1 MTERQQPVSRF
12 PCTPGGVVA
21 RGRRRME
28 WLFLV
33 LALIMLAAAVA
44 TWVSGRLVPGL
55 LAITVVVIIALARR
69 MSRELQPRAVE
80 MGPGSL
86 TIETE
91 SHRIDLPIDGAKVRQ
106 LEASE
111 IRHLERLAS
120 VGGIVAGSG
129 GFDSHLLGEFDL
141 YASNLQNSLLVDAAG
156 SRLVLTPDRPEEF
169 VETFR
174 LLAASPPATILSP

>member
-1 MTERQQPVSRF
+1 MTATQQPTSRF
-12 PCTPGGVVA
+12 SCTPGGVIA
-21 RGRRRME
+21 RGRTRME

-33 LALIMLAAAVA
+33 LAVTMLAAAVA
-44 TWVSGRLVPGL
+44 AWVTGRIVPAL
-55 LAITVVVIIALARR
+55 LALAVVVIIALARR

-80 MGPGSL
+80 LGPGSL

-91 SHRIDLPIDGAKVRQ
+91 GHRIDVPIEGAKVRR

-120 VGGIVAGSG
+120 VGGIVAGAG

-141 YASNLQNSLLVDAAG
+141 YASNLQNSLFVDAPG
-156 SRLVLTPDRPEEF
+156 SRLVLTPDRPDEF
-169 VETFR
+169 IESIR
-174 LLAASPPATILSP
+174 LLTGSPPATILSP